1 MDYDLISKIKLEE
14 LKNYLRVR
22 SFKLI
27 GRKSRIVARVFA
39 ANENSVKPIKTGVEV
54 EADLKSDYLAKVK
67 IDDRNIPDLG
77 PYFYTQTFLII

>member
-14 LKNYLRVR
+14 LKNYLRIR

-27 GRKSRIVARVFA
+27 GRKNRIVARAFA

-54 EADLKSDYLAKVK
+54 EADLKSDYLSKVK
-67 IDDRNIPDLG
+67 IDDRNIP
-77 PYFYTQTFLII
+77 QSVS

>member
-77 PYFYTQTFLII
+77 PCFLPRHF